1 MNTFLKYFF
10 FAVICLCSPLVVF
23 AKTDLSIAETDL
35 TFSKDLFVVNETVK
49 IYARIF
55 NVGDTDVSGFVVFSD
70 NDKEISIPQQI
81 SVRPNTYDD
90 VFIDWK
96 AVAGNNIITAKII
109 GTNPS
114 DENTQNNSTKKKD
127 IFVGNLATSQ
137 NETTNTKDSGSN
149 VSNNQTLLDT
159 LTNNGDTLGNIG
171 DALDSFAENNPI
183 KSGID
188 SLDKKINDQIA
199 RWYNLGLRNNTI
211 TSNNDIGSLFDPS
224 KWSASIMSA
233 IGPYFKGYAT
243 YIAIGVAVLLLVI
256 FFLFKKRKRYHQEE
270 D

>member
-199 RWYNLGLRNNTI
+199 RWYNLGLRNNI
-211 TSNNDIGSLFDPS
+211 DPKKNLGSLFDPS
-224 KWSASIMSA
+224 KWTASLMSV
-233 IGPYFKGYAT
+233 IGPYLKGNT
-243 YIAIGVAVLLLVI
+243 LYIGIGVIALLLVI
-256 FFLFKKRKRYHQEE
+256 FFFFKKKKGYQEE